1 MKEDEVFTMR
11 FDMRAPA
18 DGVPSADLYST
29 ALDMCGWAEKAGCLA
44 VVLCEHHGSEDGYL
58 PTPLI
63 LASAISAR
71 TSTLLINLVV
81 LLPLYEPVRL
91 AEEMVV
97 LDIIS
102 HGRASYVFGLGY
114 RPEEYE
120 QFGLNLRDRGRLA
133 DEKLALLRTLLTDG
147 TTLTADGRR
156 ITVTPRPRIRGGPT
170 LMWGGGSLPAA
181 RRAGRYGLAFLAQT
195 NVPGMQEAYEG
206 ACQEH
211 GHEPGPTLLPPRDT
225 ASACFVADDVD
236 QAWEELGPYLLHDA
250 RTYAQWNPG
259 NQTSAHISPADTVE
273 QLRATSNSH
282 KIFGIEEAVDFVR
295 AGNMLNLV
303 PLCGGIPPA
312 TAWPHLHR
320 LADVARE
327 VATAQAS
334 VESGSGELS
343 DALQKLTHQAQTNN
357 PDLRE

>member
-1 MKEDEVFTMR
+1 MR

-18 DGVPSADLYST
+18 DSVPAADLYSA
-29 ALDMCGWAEKAGCLA
+29 ALDMCAWAENAGCLA
-44 VVLCEHHGSEDGYL
+44 VVLCEHHGSDDGYL

-63 LASAISAR
+63 LASAIAAR

-91 AEEMVV
+91 AEEMAV

-102 HGRASYVFGLGY
+102 QGRASYVFGLGY

-120 QFGLNLRDRGRLA
+120 QFGLNLNDRGRLA
-133 DEKLALLRTLLTDG
+133 DEKLALLRTLLTRGKTVID
-147 TTLTADGRR
+147 DGRR
-156 ITVTPRPRIRGGPT
+156 ITVTPRPHTRGGPT

-181 RRAGRYGLAFLAQT
+181 RRAGRYGLGFLAQT
-195 NVPGMQEAYEG
+195 NVPGMQQNYEG
-206 ACQEH
+206 ACQQY

-236 QAWEELGPYLLHDA
+236 RAWEELGPYLLHDA
-250 RTYAQWNPG
+250 RTYAQWNQG

-282 KIFGIEEAVDFVR
+282 RIFSIEEAGEFVL

-312 TAWPHLHR
+312 IAWPYLHHLD
-320 LADVARE
+320 DVTRDL
-327 VATAQAS
+327 ATAQAPVDS
-334 VESGSGELS
+334 TFGELS
-343 DALQKLTHQAQTNN
+343 GALQELTRRQTN
-357 PDLRE
+357 DD